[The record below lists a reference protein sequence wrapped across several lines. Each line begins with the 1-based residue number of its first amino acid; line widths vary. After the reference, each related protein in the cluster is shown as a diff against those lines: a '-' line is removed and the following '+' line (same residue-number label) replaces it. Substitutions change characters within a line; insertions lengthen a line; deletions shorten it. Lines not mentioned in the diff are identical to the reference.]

1 MKTSNIKIEAKSK
14 KCIMIKSKYH
24 NYYDEK

>member
-1 MKTSNIKIEAKSK
+1 MKTSNTKIEAKSK

-24 NYYDEK
+24 NYNDEK